1 MPAFRDKSIIL
12 WATFSILMRRSMI
25 YIRMLFNRIEKAEA
39 FQKRNSRLGLKKILT
54 FKLSKCCPIMFKIEI
69 LLNLKI
75 NLLRLKNDKV
85 I

>member
-1 MPAFRDKSIIL
+1 
-12 WATFSILMRRSMI
+12 
-25 YIRMLFNRIEKAEA
+25 MLFNRIEKVEA
-39 FQKRNSRLGLKKILT
+39 FQKRNYRLELKKILIYR
-54 FKLSKCCPIMFKIEI
+54 LSKRCPIMFKIEI